1 MNMFIPMLDLPQ
13 QYNQLRQEINAAMQN
28 VLDKGAYINGP
39 QERQFEQHMEQFLG
53 VKHALGVAS
62 GSDALLLSLMALPI
76 RSGDKVIVPAFTFFA
91 TAGAVSRLGATP
103 VFVDID
109 PLTYNLDIN
118 QAEDLLQN
126 QPDIKAIIPV
136 HVFGL
141 PCDMLRI
148 MSLAEKYNLYVIE
161 DACQAINADVQ
172 LVSDHEGG
180 NGPTDPGCAPVTA
193 KAGTVGH
200 TGCFSF
206 FPSKNLGCYGDG
218 GMVVTND
225 DDLAEKLRMLRVH
238 GSRTKYY
245 HQVVGCNSRL
255 DTIQAAI
262 LDVKLKYLSKWTEKR
277 RQVASIYN
285 DEFRSHGLTEI
296 VTCPEIAAGHVF
308 HQYVIQTD
316 PRDEL
321 AGYLKECG
329 VDTAIY
335 YPIPLHL
342 QQCYQDLGYSQ
353 GDLPEAEKACRRV
366 LALPI
371 DPDLSSGNV
380 SYIVQ
385 SIKRFMNDRSF

>member
-1 MNMFIPMLDLPQ
+1 MNMFIPMLDLPG
-13 QYNQLRQEINAAMQN
+13 QYNQLRQEINEAMQN

-172 LVSDHEGG
+172 LVSVHEGG
-180 NGPTDPGCAPVTA
+180 KGPTGPGCAPVTA

-225 DDLAEKLRMLRVH
+225 DELAGKLRMLRVH

-277 RQVASIYN
+277 RQVASLYN
-285 DEFRSHGLTEI
+285 DEFRSHSLTEI
-296 VTCPEIAAGHVF
+296 VGCPEISAGHVF

-316 PRDEL
+316 RRDEL

-385 SIKRFMNDRSF
+385 SIKRFMNDLSF

>member
-1 MNMFIPMLDLPQ
+1 
-13 QYNQLRQEINAAMQN
+13 
-28 VLDKGAYINGP
+28 
-39 QERQFEQHMEQFLG
+39 
-53 VKHALGVAS
+53 
-62 GSDALLLSLMALPI
+62 
-76 RSGDKVIVPAFTFFA
+76 
-91 TAGAVSRLGATP
+91 
-103 VFVDID
+103 
-109 PLTYNLDIN
+109 
-118 QAEDLLQN
+118 
-126 QPDIKAIIPV
+126 
-136 HVFGL
+136 
-141 PCDMLRI
+141 
-148 MSLAEKYNLYVIE
+148 NLYVIE

-193 KAGTVGH
+193 KAGTIGS
-200 TGCFSF
+200 TGCYSF

>member
-1 MNMFIPMLDLPQ
+1 MNMFIPMLDLPG
-13 QYNQLRQEINAAMQN
+13 QYNQLRQEINEAMEN

-172 LVSDHEGG
+172 LVSVHEGRH
-180 NGPTDPGCAPVTA
+180 GPTGPGCAPVTA

-225 DDLAEKLRMLRVH
+225 DELAGKLRMLRVH

-245 HQVVGCNSRL
+245 HQVLGCNSRL

-277 RQVASIYN
+277 RQVASLYN
-285 DEFRSHGLTEI
+285 DEFRSHGLAEI

-316 PRDEL
+316 RRDEL

>member
-1 MNMFIPMLDLPQ
+1 MFIPMLDLPQ

-200 TGCFSF
+200 TGCFS
-206 FPSKNLGCYGDG
+206 
-218 GMVVTND
+218 
-225 DDLAEKLRMLRVH
+225 
-238 GSRTKYY
+238 
-245 HQVVGCNSRL
+245 
-255 DTIQAAI
+255 
-262 LDVKLKYLSKWTEKR
+262 
-277 RQVASIYN
+277 
-285 DEFRSHGLTEI
+285 
-296 VTCPEIAAGHVF
+296 
-308 HQYVIQTD
+308 
-316 PRDEL
+316 
-321 AGYLKECG
+321 
-329 VDTAIY
+329 
-335 YPIPLHL
+335 
-342 QQCYQDLGYSQ
+342 
-353 GDLPEAEKACRRV
+353 
-366 LALPI
+366 
-371 DPDLSSGNV
+371 
-380 SYIVQ
+380 
-385 SIKRFMNDRSF
+385 

>member
-1 MNMFIPMLDLPQ
+1 MFIPMLDLPQ

>member
-1 MNMFIPMLDLPQ
+1 MFIPMLDLPG
-13 QYNQLRQEINAAMQN
+13 QYNQLRQEINEAMQN

-225 DDLAEKLRMLRVH
+225 DELAGKLRMLRVH